1 MSTIVIALGGNA
13 LQKQGE
19 ASAAAQQRV
28 ASETAA
34 QLVPLIAAG
43 HRLVIVHGNGP
54 QVGNIVLHEEAINT
68 PEVPTMPLDTC
79 GAMSQ
84 GEIGYW
90 LQQALTNEFAR
101 RGMPNHAVTMV
112 TQTVVDAND
121 PAFANPTKPIGVF
134 YSSEAEA
141 QQSAAGRDFVFKED
155 AGRGWR
161 RVVPSPRPQR
171 VVEEGA
177 VRALLDAGLTVV
189 TAGGGGIPVVE
200 NEAHGMA
207 GVEAVID
214 KDFTA
219 AVVADAIDAEAL
231 VILTAVDNAMVDY
244 GTPQARAI
252 GRTTS

>member
-101 RGMPNHAVTMV
+101 RGMLNHAVTMV

-134 YSSEAEA
+134 YASDAEA
-141 QQSAAGRDFVFKED
+141 QQSAGGALISSSKRM
-155 AGRGWR
+155 RGE
-161 RVVPSPRPQR
+161 V
-171 VVEEGA
+171 GA
-177 VRALLDAGLTVV
+177 ALCHHLDRSA
-189 TAGGGGIPVVE
+189 
-200 NEAHGMA
+200 
-207 GVEAVID
+207 
-214 KDFTA
+214 
-219 AVVADAIDAEAL
+219 
-231 VILTAVDNAMVDY
+231 
-244 GTPQARAI
+244 
-252 GRTTS
+252 